1 MLIVFLRFSPSPL
14 MQRLR
19 ISYMSA
25 VDLDMVWLFSILC
38 LRFLVHILIIL
49 PIRFSPAP
57 LISTLRLVHNLIS
70 PASFISISRLVHNL
84 ISPASFIS
92 TLRLAHNLISPAPF
106 ISTLCLVHN
115 LIPPVLC
122 WRLVITRVLIFFFNQ
137 ILILMLE
144 QIWDGP
150 P

>member
-14 MQRLR
+14 MRRLR

-25 VDLDMVWLFSILC
+25 VDLDMVWLFSILG

-57 LISTLRLVHNLIS
+57 L
-70 PASFISISRLVHNL
+70 
-84 ISPASFIS
+84 IS

>member
-19 ISYMSA
+19 ISYMSV
-25 VDLDMVWLFSILC
+25 VDLDMVWLFSILG

-57 LISTLRLVHNLIS
+57 LISTLRLVHT
-70 PASFISISRLVHNL
+70 L